1 MLNSCQNQ
9 INHSVLFRISIHLFL
24 MLLMLSVLWE
34 PPEKISAAPCMV
46 IPAVMVAYMVIP
58 SLSDDTIVSVVPSYT
73 PHLRYHADFSGLLI
87 FVYFRNRVSIA
98 MGCVPCIA

>member
-1 MLNSCQNQ
+1 
-9 INHSVLFRISIHLFL
+9 
-24 MLLMLSVLWE
+24 MLLTLFVRWE

-58 SLSDDTIVSVVPSYT
+58 SLFEDTIVSVVPSYT
-73 PHLRYHADFSGLLI
+73 PHLRYHDDFSGLLI

>member
-1 MLNSCQNQ
+1 
-9 INHSVLFRISIHLFL
+9 
-24 MLLMLSVLWE
+24 MLLTLFVRWE

-46 IPAVMVAYMVIP
+46 ITAVMGLPRLVIP
-58 SLSDDTIVSVVPSYT
+58 SLFEDTIVSVVPSYT
-73 PHLRYHADFSGLLI
+73 PHLRYHDDFSGLLI